1 MVVLPW
7 LSVVCESSFQNYRDS
22 LPAPQNEETEV
33 RAVTLHWQLLRDLYN
48 GWQYNR

>member
-7 LSVVCESSFQNYRDS
+7 LSVVRKQLSK
-22 LPAPQNEETEV
+22 LPGFFAGAQNEETEV